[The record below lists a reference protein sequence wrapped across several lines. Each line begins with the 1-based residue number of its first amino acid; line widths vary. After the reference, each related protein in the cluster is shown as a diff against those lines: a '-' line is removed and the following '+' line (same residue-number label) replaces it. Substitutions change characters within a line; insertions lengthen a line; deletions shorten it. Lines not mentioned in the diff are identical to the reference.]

1 MRWGSSRR
9 LWCPNSMAEG
19 KPFRAAG
26 ENIRPAGASGGV
38 HKHESDEK
46 DYIVL
51 SGSGLYTNKDGEKIR
66 LKAGDVTFCYD
77 GEIHGMENDGDE
89 PLLMAG
95 IIAK

>member
-1 MRWGSSRR
+1 MT
-9 LWCPNSMAEG
+9 
-19 KPFRAAG
+19 AASV
-26 ENIRPAGASGGV
+26 NILPPGASVGV
-38 HKHESDEK
+38 HKHGGDAEA
-46 DYIVL
+46 YIVL